1 MNSSV
6 VPKFEPGQAGAGSEP
21 LSLLEL
27 WRRLAPLTRRA
38 SVLGALVLLL
48 SAGGNA
54 WAGETQ
60 TRKAVKFSDAIPY
73 MKSGQPTA
81 ASGTASGTGSVP
93 RAVSPAGMQA
103 LKVLT
108 PKELAGLLQQRV
120 DGAMSGTFD
129 SFANGFIG
137 LTRDDLGFMVGLHP
151 GTPSV
156 ARQQLQRAFASS
168 YDPTLKELF
177 DAIAVQTQT
186 KWAYKPDGQ
195 FVKSS
200 KPVPKPVEGFAVF
213 EFTPAKRDLTY
224 QVRLP
229 AGWQSEDKGS
239 FIKYFGPSFPLA
251 VDVFPQGRVSI
262 GGTDSKGKE
271 QLRLYAYQLS
281 IDWAKKVRPDVKP
294 SELGTG
300 RVGAYDAI
308 TFDTMVERAPGQKVH
323 WRQWVVAD
331 PVTRNVYF
339 ILSSILPEKER
350 EIYPGVQELLA
361 SFKIL

>member
-1 MNSSV
+1 MDLSV
-6 VPKFEPGQAGAGSEP
+6 VSTLKPELADEGREHLSVLKVGKWFTPLPVRLALAGA
-21 LSLLEL
+21 LLF
-27 WRRLAPLTRRA
+27 
-38 SVLGALVLLL
+38 ALCG
-48 SAGGNA
+48 GGNA
-54 WAGETQ
+54 RAGETTQ

-73 MKSGQPTA
+73 MKGGQSAPPATA
-81 ASGTASGTGSVP
+81 
-93 RAVSPAGMQA
+93 PALAKSAAPPGMQA
-103 LKVLT
+103 LKVLNS
-108 PKELAGLLQQRV
+108 KELAGLLQQRV
-120 DGAMSGTFD
+120 DGTISGTFD
-129 SFANGFIG
+129 DFANGFIG
-137 LTRDDLGFMVGLHP
+137 LTRDEIGHMVGLYP

-156 ARQQLQRAFASS
+156 ARQKLQRAFASC
-168 YDPTLKELF
+168 YDPTLTELF

-200 KPVPKPVEGFAVF
+200 KPLPRAVEGFSVF

-229 AGWQSEDKGS
+229 AGWKSENTGA

-251 VDVFPQGRVSI
+251 VDVFPQGRISI

-271 QLRLYAYQLS
+271 ALRQYAYQLS
-281 IDWAKKVRPDVKP
+281 IDWAKKAKPDVKP
-294 SELGTG
+294 SELGAG
-300 RVGAYDAI
+300 KVGSYDAI

-323 WRQWVVAD
+323 WRQWVVTD
-331 PVTRNVYF
+331 PVSRNVYF

>member
-6 VPKFEPGQAGAGSEP
+6 VPKFEPGQAEDGSER
-21 LSLLEL
+21 LFLLDVGQ
-27 WRRLAPLTRRA
+27 RLAPLTLRGA
-38 SVLGALVLLL
+38 VLGALVLLL
-48 SAGGNA
+48 CTCGNA
-54 WAGETQ
+54 RAGEAQ

-73 MKSGQPTA
+73 MKSGQPA
-81 ASGTASGTGSVP
+81 AGSAARSV
-93 RAVSPAGMQA
+93 APARMQA

-137 LTRDDLGFMVGLHP
+137 LTRDDLGFMVGLYP
-151 GTPSV
+151 GAPSV

-186 KWAYKPDGQ
+186 NWAYKPDGQ

-262 GGTDSKGKE
+262 GGADSKGKE

-281 IDWAKKVRPDVKP
+281 IDWAKKVKPDVKP
-294 SELGTG
+294 SELSTG

-331 PVTRNVYF
+331 PVTRKVYF